1 MIKENNKNWNLSKIW
16 SFLWSWDGEILFEQ
30 VIVIRKVLKIESKL
44 RFMIFSYLKTFDCFL
59 NVGTTY
65 KITLTSVVTI
75 IYTERSL
82 SKLKLLKIYLKS
94 ITPSICKNELL
105 KMMTL

>member
-1 MIKENNKNWNLSKIW
+1 
-16 SFLWSWDGEILFEQ
+16 
-30 VIVIRKVLKIESKL
+30 
-44 RFMIFSYLKTFDCFL
+44 MIFSYLKTFDCFL